1 MLELREII
9 ALLGVLIAN
18 GIALATSFTRLNIRI
33 AEVTRDQLALK
44 AKFEDHVGDNKE
56 DIREVKTIAANDRVE
71 NRADHADIVRELA
84 VVNKNIS
91 DLRVDIVK
99 TFIKKNDK

>member
-9 ALLGVLIAN
+9 ALLGVLMAN
-18 GIALATSFTRLNIRI
+18 GIALATAFTKLNIRI
-33 AEVTRDQLALK
+33 AEVVRDQLALK
-44 AKFEDHVGDNKE
+44 AKFEDHAGDNKD
-56 DIREVKTIAANDRVE
+56 DIREIKAIASNDRNE